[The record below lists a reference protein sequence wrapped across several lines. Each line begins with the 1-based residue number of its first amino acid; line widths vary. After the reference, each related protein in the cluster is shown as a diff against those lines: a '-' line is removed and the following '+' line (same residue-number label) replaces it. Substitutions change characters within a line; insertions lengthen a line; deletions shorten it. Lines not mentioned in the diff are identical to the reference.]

1 MLFTEISRNGWF
13 CHVKLPDFHTRLPFG
28 FRFAQGK
35 SENRNL
41 PRWVF
46 VLVSI
51 MFTFPQEVLL
61 LLFESWESLIS
72 LKISRPDQQKITL
85 VSYTVVTQLSVSLKS
100 HAFMLSETVLCSD
113 TLVDKTT
120 TITNKQTKK
129 NGGRHQSSGEDTQ
142 SHSKAL
148 CS

>member
-1 MLFTEISRNGWF
+1 
-13 CHVKLPDFHTRLPFG
+13 
-28 FRFAQGK
+28 
-35 SENRNL
+35 
-41 PRWVF
+41 
-46 VLVSI
+46 
-51 MFTFPQEVLL
+51 
-61 LLFESWESLIS
+61 
-72 LKISRPDQQKITL
+72 
-85 VSYTVVTQLSVSLKS
+85 VVTQLSVSLKS

-120 TITNKQTKK
+120 TITNKQTNKQKK